1 MIQKMTNKQA
11 QTGSKALFDMIQQI
25 ARHGMVDAKTGAVH
39 GTERIVGYVAKI
51 HGEDD
56 GDLAGTID
64 VQEFVEYFHQEDID
78 AKVGYHEGVY
88 LSAIQNNTGL
98 LIKPKLYSEVVI
110 VMDPATNREYVSL
123 FSHVDV
129 IQLDSHDNVTIG
141 VKEREEFDPEDEN
154 GDDVDELKPTGVST
168 KTEYTK
174 DSVTT
179 TVVADE
185 AGKKSASQT
194 INGEGIVLEVGG
206 NKSTLTMTSDDVALE
221 HGDAK
226 LSLDDSQAKMEKG
239 GSSVTIKDGVTYVG
253 SASEIDDA
261 VLGQQLASILSELV
275 GYLGQMMT
283 PTSMG
288 PQPPANVLGS
298 FISLKAKIQSFASTH
313 SGFLTK
319 KVQIQK

>member
-1 MIQKMTNKQA
+1 MATKSNNA

-25 ARHGMVDAKTGAVH
+25 ARHGMMDAKTGAVH
-39 GTERIVGYVAKI
+39 GTERTVGYVAKI
-51 HGEDD
+51 HEDGE
-56 GDLAGTID
+56 LAGTID
-64 VQEFVEYFHQEDID
+64 VQEFIDYMHQDDID
-78 AKVGYHEGVY
+78 AKVGYHEGVF
-88 LSAIQNNTGL
+88 LTAMQNNTGL

-129 IQLDSHDNVTIG
+129 IQLDSHDTVTVG
-141 VKEREEFDPEDEN
+141 VQEREEFDPDDEE
-154 GDDVDELKPTGVST
+154 GDDIDELKSTGVFT

-174 DSVTT
+174 DSIKSTISADKDGKNT
-179 TVVADE
+179 AYQELNGDGLKQVVGDD
-185 AGKKSASQT
+185 KSSQT
-194 INGEGIVLEVGG
+194 MTQDEIV
-206 NKSTLTMTSDDVALE
+206 LE

-226 LSLDDSQAKMEKG
+226 LTLDDSQAQVKMG
-239 GSSVTIKDGVTYVG
+239 SSSVTVEDGTVYVG
-253 SASEIDDA
+253 DTGGTDDA

-283 PTSMG
+283 PTMMG

-298 FISLKAKIQSFASTH
+298 FISLKAKIQQFASSH